1 MILIKI
7 TTAVFDA
14 FVYVAA
20 NVFLFAVAFPFNI
33 SNFVCYKARAH
44 WLSEY

>member
-20 NVFLFAVAFPFNI
+20 NVFLFAVAF
-33 SNFVCYKARAH
+33 V
-44 WLSEY
+44 